1 MSRRKKSQEEREWS
15 RVIHDLQNLVTF
27 KKDLK
32 MLWPTHFFRAMHFCA
47 NMHPQVMNHPKL
59 KIPRVEDLEFF
70 IDFFVDPFYWKG
82 ACEWR
87 DDLLLKFDNWVSL

>member
-1 MSRRKKSQEEREWS
+1 
-15 RVIHDLQNLVTF
+15 
-27 KKDLK
+27 
-32 MLWPTHFFRAMHFCA
+32 
-47 NMHPQVMNHPKL
+47 MHPQVMNHPKL